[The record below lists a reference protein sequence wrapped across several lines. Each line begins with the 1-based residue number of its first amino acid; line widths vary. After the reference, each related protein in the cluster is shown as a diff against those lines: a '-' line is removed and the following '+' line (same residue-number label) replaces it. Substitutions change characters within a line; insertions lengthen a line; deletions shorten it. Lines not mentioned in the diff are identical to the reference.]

1 MGFTYNVKERR
12 SYATYWQCTK
22 RPSGNPCKASVTE
35 KPIGVFTPGM
45 TSHNHVCDSGS
56 LVATNIVKTVKAKV
70 MEDKF
75 KSAQVIVEEVL
86 LDQMT
91 DGPCSTLPK
100 TVNIARAANRL
111 RQRMRPK
118 DPQDCDF
125 DLQTDAIPEGFLRAD
140 VSEGPPPFGVRYGQ
154 TTSNPG

>member
-1 MGFTYNVKERR
+1 MIMRLSIILTYLFLFL
-12 SYATYWQCTK
+12 Q
-22 RPSGNPCKASVTE
+22 
-35 KPIGVFTPGM
+35 
-45 TSHNHVCDSGS
+45 
-56 LVATNIVKTVKAKV
+56 
-70 MEDKF
+70 
-75 KSAQVIVEEVL
+75 VL

-140 VSEGPPPFGVRYGQ
+140 VRVKDRRHLVFATDKQLQTLADAKFWYVDGTFKVVRHPFTQLLSINAFVKSGECAKQVPLVFVVMSSKKKRDYKKV
-154 TTSNPG
+154 TNTFI